1 MTSFNLFPNHIS
13 QKATIRVISS
23 DSDAFSIPPLA
34 YISHAPFLSNE
45 RPIPMRFADFVDLP
59 RLSTANSLAS
69 EFEVFYIRSQ
79 SMTSE
84 CAFGNGDSTKSFG
97 TNRRGLGFF
106 IMVVIGVCHFRLD
119 QITINS
125 NCAYSISVRFCSV

>member
-13 QKATIRVISS
+13 QKATIRVMSS
-23 DSDAFSIPPLA
+23 VSDAFSIPPLA

-59 RLSTANSLAS
+59 RISTANSVAS

-79 SMTSE
+79 SDIRLCLRRWRQHEVVRDESPGTRIFHYGRHR
-84 CAFGNGDSTKSFG
+84 CLSFS
-97 TNRRGLGFF
+97 
-106 IMVVIGVCHFRLD
+106 IG
-119 QITINS
+119 S
-125 NCAYSISVRFCSV
+125 NHD